1 MFTHS
6 WYQNNTED
14 QWENA
19 SLYRL
24 HFYKMKWEE
33 ISALIPFQ
41 QFSLKTAQEVPGP
54 QIEDLSMAGFA
65 QWY

>member
-1 MFTHS
+1 MFMHS
-6 WYQNNTED
+6 WDQNNTED

-19 SLYRL
+19 PLYRL

-41 QFSLKTAQEVPGP
+41 QFSLKRAQEVPGP
-54 QIEDLSMAGFA
+54 QIEDLSMVRLA